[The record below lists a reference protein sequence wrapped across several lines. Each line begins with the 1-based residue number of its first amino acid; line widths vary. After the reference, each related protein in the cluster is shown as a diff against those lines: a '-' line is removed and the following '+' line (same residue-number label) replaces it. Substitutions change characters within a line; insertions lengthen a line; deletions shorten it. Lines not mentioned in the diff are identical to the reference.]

1 MGNNLCIC
9 FTYNDIQ
16 NKSNNINISSL
27 NSKRIKIGDENF
39 HIINSKMRKEIE
51 EHENSSKILSKNS
64 KKKKKTDKIE
74 NYELMNNMLNC
85 VMNGVCDVN
94 LHQKSRIFSKFSLNE
109 KNNKFKRSKT
119 INHNEI
125 KNDSIIPMKNKLP
138 ETRNTNEKTIA
149 IYGPPFSGKTT
160 FAIKYLDKKFDNF
173 YIPSVSDEI
182 LKKNILIYG
191 KLFKMTLI
199 VSNNLDYIYD
209 ADCYF
214 IFYEMNNQKSY
225 DDAEDILK
233 KIIKI
238 KKLIFFIGNKLD
250 IKLNIIKKDNL
261 ENIIKKNRGKI
272 FDFEISV
279 KEDKGIN
286 LMMEKFKDIFNYDY
300 QY

>member
-1 MGNNLCIC
+1 M
-9 FTYNDIQ
+9 
-16 NKSNNINISSL
+16 
-27 NSKRIKIGDENF
+27 
-39 HIINSKMRKEIE
+39 
-51 EHENSSKILSKNS
+51 
-64 KKKKKTDKIE
+64 KKDKIE
-74 NYELMNNMLNC
+74 NYELMNNMLNY
-85 VMNGVCDVN
+85 VMNGVCDVY
-94 LHQKSRIFSKFSLNE
+94 LHQKSRICSKFSLNE

-182 LKKNILIYG
+182 FKKNILICG

-261 ENIIKKNRGKI
+261 ENIIKKNHGKI

-279 KEDKGIN
+279 KEEKGIK
-286 LMMEKFKDIFNYDY
+286 LMMEKFKDIFNYEY